1 MCNSNTYVPNPLA
14 VVVVELIVS
23 STNILRLHS
32 PSPAASFCIPFQE
45 YNSVSTTTSTKVVD
59 LFVQKKPRRMLSS
72 FFLQLSSST
81 LALLFALGM
90 MAVEEE
96 PNFVLGWQSFP
107 G

>member
-59 LFVQKKPRRMLSS
+59 LFDVQKKPRRMLSS
-72 FFLQLSSST
+72 FLQLSSST